1 MSADRTDAASAD
13 SNAGVIA
20 DRTACVSVDPN
31 TSVSPAVHQGAIERV
46 AVIGS
51 GVMGGGIA
59 AQLAN
64 AGASV
69 LLLDVATK
77 DGPDRSAVA
86 RAAVERLSKSRPPS
100 FMHRR
105 AARRIDVGNIDD
117 DLARAGE
124 ADWIV
129 EAVVERLDVKRDLY
143 ARLDAV
149 RRPGAIVTSNTST
162 IPLARL
168 VEGASDALK
177 QDFAITHFFNPPRY
191 MRLLEIVRGPGTRPE
206 QVERLREFA
215 DLRLGKGVVECKD
228 TPGFIANRIGVYWL
242 QCAVVEAM
250 RAGLSVEQADAAL
263 GPAVGIPKTGVFGLV
278 DLVGLDLMP
287 HVVASMDSL
296 LAPDDAL
303 RSYMEMPDL
312 ISRMIADGYTGRKGR
327 GGFYRL
333 RREGSERIKESID
346 LATGEYGPSRRA
358 RLACVEA
365 AKSGG
370 PRALLDHDS
379 DEGRYAWRVLS
390 SVIAYSAG
398 LVPEISDDLADVDAA
413 MRLGYN
419 WQAGPFEMA
428 DRLGAGW
435 LAERFRAEGRA
446 VPPMLEAAREAGFYR
461 QVEGRVERM
470 DAAGRYAPVRPPKGA
485 MRLAD
490 AKRGRKRVIGNASA
504 SLWDVGRDVACLE
517 FHTKMNTIGAETL
530 ELMSETIGLV
540 PDRFAGLVI
549 HSDAEHFSAG
559 VNLGEAVAAFRAGA
573 PDRLAGAAAL
583 GQRTFRAMKY
593 APFPVVGAPAGM
605 ALGGGCE
612 ILLHC
617 DAIVAH
623 AETYAGL
630 VEAGVGLIP
639 AWGGCKELLARFSRP
654 GIAGPVPGGPMPPIH
669 RAFEMVGLAKVS
681 QSAAEARELGILRRD
696 DAIVMNRDR
705 VLGEAVD
712 RVHALRDGYAPPEAP
727 VFRLPGRSGKAALA
741 LGVEDLARAGKA
753 MPHDV
758 VVSNALARVLT
769 GGDADLT
776 DEVTEAELLALERE
790 AALAL
795 LGTEGTRARIA
806 HMLETGRPLRN

>member
-1 MSADRTDAASAD
+1 MS
-13 SNAGVIA
+13 
-20 DRTACVSVDPN
+20 
-31 TSVSPAVHQGAIERV
+31 AIERV

-59 AQLAN
+59 AQIAN

-69 LLLDVATK
+69 LLLDVAARE
-77 DGPDRSAVA
+77 GADRSAIA
-86 RAAVERLSKSRPPS
+86 RGAVQRLSKSRPPA
-100 FMHRR
+100 FMHRG
-105 AARRIDVGNIDD
+105 AARRIDTGNIDD
-117 DLARAGE
+117 DLGRVKE

-149 RRPGAIVTSNTST
+149 RRPGTIVSSNTST

-168 VEGASDALK
+168 VEGGSDRLK

-191 MRLLEIVRGPGTRPE
+191 MRLLEIVRGPETRPDL
-206 QVERLREFA
+206 VERLREFS
-215 DLRLGKGVVECKD
+215 DRRLGKGVVECKD

-250 RAGLSVEQADAAL
+250 RAGLAVEQADAAL

-278 DLVGLDLMP
+278 DLVGIDLMP

-296 LAPDDAL
+296 LPPGDAL

-312 ISRMIADGYTGRKGR
+312 IRRMIADGYTGRKGK

-333 RREGSERIKESID
+333 RREGTERIKESID
-346 LATGEYGPSRRA
+346 LATGEYRRSERA
-358 RLACVEA
+358 RLACVQA

-370 PRALLDHDS
+370 PRALLEHDS

-390 SVIAYSAG
+390 SVIAYSAA
-398 LVPEISDDLADVDAA
+398 LVPEISDDIADVDTA

-419 WQAGPFEMA
+419 WRAGPFEMA
-428 DRLGAGW
+428 DRLGPGW
-435 LAERFRAEGRA
+435 LADRLRAEGRQP
-446 VPPMLEAAREAGFYR
+446 VPALLEAAREGGFYR
-461 QVEGRVERM
+461 RADGRVERLGP
-470 DAAGRYAPVRPPKGA
+470 AGGYAPVTPQKGA
-485 MRLAD
+485 MRLGD
-490 AKRGRKRVIGNASA
+490 ARRNRERVIGNDSA

-517 FHTKMNTIGAETL
+517 FHTTMNTFDSALLQLIAEAL
-530 ELMSETIGLV
+530 DVV
-540 PDRFAGLVI
+540 PNRFAGLVI
-549 HSDAEHFSAG
+549 HNDADNFSAG
-559 VNLGEAVAAFRAGA
+559 ANLGEALSAIDAGDW
-573 PDRLAGAAAL
+573 DRLAAAAEL
-583 GQRTFRAMKY
+583 GQGTFKAMKY

-630 VEAGVGLIP
+630 VEAGVGLVP

-654 GIAGPVPGGPMPPIH
+654 GPTGPMPGGPMPPIG
-669 RAFEMVGLAKVS
+669 RAFETVGLAKVS
-681 QSAAEARELGILRRD
+681 QSAAEARELGILRRGD
-696 DAIVMNRDR
+696 VIVMNRDR
-705 VLGEAVD
+705 VLAEAID
-712 RVHALRDGYAPPEAP
+712 KVHSLCSDYAPPEPP
-727 VFRLPGRSGKAALA
+727 VFHLPGRSGQAALELA
-741 LGVEDLARAGKA
+741 LGDLLRAGKA
-753 MPHDV
+753 TPHDATV
-758 VVSNALARVLT
+758 ARALARVLT

-776 DEVTEAELLALERE
+776 DEVTEDELLALERE

-795 LGTEGTRARIA
+795 LGTAQTRARIE
-806 HMLETGRPLRN
+806 HMLKTGRPLRN

>member
-1 MSADRTDAASAD
+1 MSVDSSADAKPDLSAD
-13 SNAGVIA
+13 VAG
-20 DRTACVSVDPN
+20 
-31 TSVSPAVHQGAIERV
+31 SPVVNDGAIERV

-69 LLLDVATK
+69 LLLDVAAQEES
-77 DGPDRSAVA
+77 DRSAVA
-86 RAAVERLSKSRPPS
+86 RAAVERLAKSRPAA

-105 AARRIDVGNIDD
+105 AARQIDVGNIDD

-168 VEGASDALK
+168 VEGASDAL
-177 QDFAITHFFNPPRY
+177 QRDFAITHFFNPPRY
-191 MRLLEIVRGPGTRPE
+191 MRLLEIVRGPRTRPDH
-206 QVERLREFA
+206 VERLRAFA
-215 DLRLGKGVVECKD
+215 DRRLGKGVVECRD
-228 TPGFIANRIGVYWL
+228 TPGFIANRIGVYWM
-242 QCAVVEAM
+242 QCAVIEAM
-250 RAGLSVEQADAAL
+250 RAGLSVEQADAVL
-263 GPAVGIPKTGVFGLV
+263 GPAVGIPKTGVFGLA

-312 ISRMIADGYTGRKGR
+312 IRRMIADGYTGRKGR

-333 RREGSERIKESID
+333 RREGPERIKESID
-346 LATGEYGPSRRA
+346 LATGEYGPSERA

-370 PRALLDHDS
+370 PRALLEHDS

-390 SVIAYSAG
+390 SVIAYSAA

-419 WQAGPFEMA
+419 WRAGPFEMA

-435 LAERFRAEGRA
+435 LAERLRAEGRVA
-446 VPPMLEAAREAGFYR
+446 PPMLEAARESGFYR
-461 QVEGRVERM
+461 QAGGSVERM

-485 MRLAD
+485 MRLED
-490 AKRGRKRVIGNASA
+490 AKRGRKRVIGNDSA

-517 FHTKMNTIGAETL
+517 FHTKMNTIDAALL
-530 ELMSETIGLV
+530 ELVSETIGLV
-540 PDRFAGLVI
+540 PGRFAGLVV

-559 VNLGEAVAAFRAGA
+559 VNLGQAVAAFRAGA
-573 PDRLAGAAAL
+573 PDRLAGAAKL
-583 GQRTFRAMKY
+583 GQRTFKAMKY

-623 AETYAGL
+623 AETWTGL

-654 GIAGPVPGGPMPPIH
+654 RIAGPMPGGPMPPVS

-681 QSAAEARELGILRRD
+681 QSAAEARELGILRRGD
-696 DAIVMNRDR
+696 VIVMNRDR
-705 VLGEAVD
+705 VLGEAID
-712 RVHALRDGYAPPEAP
+712 KVHALRDGYAPPEPP
-727 VFRLPGRSGKAALA
+727 VFRLPGRSGKVALE
-741 LGVEDLARAGKA
+741 LGVGDLARAGRA
-753 MPHDV
+753 TPHDV
-758 VVSNALARVLT
+758 VVADALARVLT
-769 GGDADLT
+769 GGDVDLT
-776 DEVTEAELLALERE
+776 DEVTESDLLALERK
-790 AALAL
+790 AALSL
-795 LGTEGTRARIA
+795 LGTEGTRARIR

>member
-1 MSADRTDAASAD
+1 MNSNGDARSD
-13 SNAGVIA
+13 LNAAVAG
-20 DRTACVSVDPN
+20 
-31 TSVSPAVHQGAIERV
+31 SPVVGDGAIERV

-69 LLLDVATK
+69 LLLDVALQE
-77 DGPDRSAVA
+77 GPDRSAVA
-86 RAAVERLSKSRPPS
+86 RAAVERLAKSRPPA

-105 AARRIDVGNIDD
+105 AARRIEVGNIDD

-129 EAVVERLDVKRDLY
+129 EAVVERLDVKRGLY

-149 RRPGAIVTSNTST
+149 RRPGTIVSSNTST

-168 VEGASDALK
+168 VEGASDAL
-177 QDFAITHFFNPPRY
+177 QRDFVITHFFNPPRY
-191 MRLLEIVRGPGTRPE
+191 MRLLEIVRGPTTRPDH
-206 QVERLREFA
+206 VERLREFA
-215 DLRLGKGVVECKD
+215 DRRLGKGVVECRD
-228 TPGFIANRIGVYWL
+228 TPGFIANRIGVYWM
-242 QCAVVEAM
+242 QCAVIEAM
-250 RAGLSVEQADAAL
+250 RAGLSVEQADAVL
-263 GPAVGIPKTGVFGLV
+263 GPAVGIPKTGVFGLA
-278 DLVGLDLMP
+278 DLVGIDLMP

-312 ISRMIADGYTGRKGR
+312 IRRMIADGYTGRKGR

-333 RREGSERIKESID
+333 RREGPERIKESID

-370 PRALLDHDS
+370 PRALLEHDS

-398 LVPEISDDLADVDAA
+398 LVPEISDDVADVDAA

-419 WQAGPFEMA
+419 WRWGPFEMA
-428 DRLGAGW
+428 DRLGGGW
-435 LAERFRAEGRA
+435 IAERLRGEGRA
-446 VPPMLEAAREAGFYR
+446 VPPMLEAAEAGFYR
-461 QVEGRVERM
+461 QADGRVERM
-470 DAAGRYAPVRPPKGA
+470 DAAGRYAPVRPSEGA

-490 AKRGRKRVIGNASA
+490 AKRGRNRVIGNDSA
-504 SLWDVGRDVACLE
+504 SLWDVGRDIACLE
-517 FHTKMNTIGAETL
+517 FHTKMNTIDAAIL

-573 PDRLAGAAAL
+573 PDQLAGAAEL

-623 AETYAGL
+623 AETWAGL

-654 GIAGPVPGGPMPPIH
+654 GIAGPVPGGPMPPIS

-681 QSAAEARELGILRRD
+681 QSAAEARELGILRRGD
-696 DAIVMNRDR
+696 VIVMNRDR
-705 VLGEAVD
+705 VLGEAID
-712 RVHALRDGYAPPEAP
+712 KVHALRDGYAPAEPP
-727 VFRLPGRSGKAALA
+727 VFRLPGRSGKVALE
-741 LGVEDLARAGKA
+741 LGVGDLARAGRA
-753 MPHDV
+753 TPHDV
-758 VVSNALARVLT
+758 VVADALARVLT
-769 GGDADLT
+769 GGDVDLT
-776 DEVTEAELLALERE
+776 DEVTESDLLVLERE
-790 AALAL
+790 AALSL
-795 LGTEGTRARIA
+795 LGTEGTRARIR